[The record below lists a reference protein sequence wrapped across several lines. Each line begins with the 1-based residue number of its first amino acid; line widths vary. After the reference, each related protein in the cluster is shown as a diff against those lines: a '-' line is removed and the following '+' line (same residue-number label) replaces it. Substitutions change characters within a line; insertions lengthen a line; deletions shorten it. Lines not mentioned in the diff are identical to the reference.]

1 MIENAQQ
8 VKQSVKTKP
17 IIISFQ
23 RSLLQWIKTYRFRSM
38 KYQNVKYAILWHI
51 HVYNCHVYNS
61 YISYS

>member
-1 MIENAQQ
+1 MIEKAQQ
-8 VKQSVKTKP
+8 VKQSLL
-17 IIISFQ
+17 SFQ